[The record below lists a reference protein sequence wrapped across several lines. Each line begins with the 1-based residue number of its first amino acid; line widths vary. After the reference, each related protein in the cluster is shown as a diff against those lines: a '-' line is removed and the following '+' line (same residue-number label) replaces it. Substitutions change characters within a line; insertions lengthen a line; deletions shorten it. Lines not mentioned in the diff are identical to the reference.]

1 MSQLADVCVSV
12 VIPAR
17 NSAGTIA
24 DTLKALGSGERQAD
38 EIIVVDGC
46 SSDATAEVARDFGAR
61 VVRNE
66 KRHVA
71 AARQLGT
78 EHARHDVIA
87 FTDSDCQP
95 AADWLARLADR
106 FRSDPS
112 LCGVGGKVVPSP
124 PRNFIQEY
132 SARVFEQIM
141 DFPRAPTLV
150 KTRGMK
156 GSFAGANCAF
166 RRESILAAGGF
177 RDAFSNHAEEVDL
190 IWRLIGREAKLL
202 FDPSIVV
209 EHSGYA
215 DTIGRLVKVNFNY
228 GIASTKLAVHH
239 IGWQADWKLYS
250 LMSRSALAAA
260 SPFSSD
266 RWAALR
272 ALQLLSFIS
281 GKLYSSVKFKT
292 INL

>member
-1 MSQLADVCVSV
+1 MSRLADVCVSV

-24 DTLKALGSGERQAD
+24 GTLKALGEGKRQAD
-38 EIIVVDGC
+38 EVIVVDGC
-46 SSDATAEVARDFGAR
+46 SSDATAEVALDFGAR

-78 EHARHDVIA
+78 EKARHDVIA
-87 FTDSDCQP
+87 FTDSDCRP
-95 AADWLARLADR
+95 AADWLARIADR
-106 FRSDPS
+106 FCSDPD
-112 LCGVGGKVVPSP
+112 LCGVGGKVTPSP
-124 PRNFIQEY
+124 PRNRVQEY
-132 SARVFEQIM
+132 SAHVFEQIM
-141 DFPRAPTLV
+141 DFPRAPLLV
-150 KTRGMK
+150 KTRAMK

-166 RRESILAAGGF
+166 RRESILASGGF

-190 IWRLIGREAKLL
+190 LWRLIGRGAKLM
-202 FDPSIVV
+202 FDPSVVV

-239 IGWQADWKLYS
+239 FGWQADWKLYGTM
-250 LMSRSALAAA
+250 LRSTLASAN
-260 SPFSSD
+260 PFSSD

-272 ALQLLSFIS
+272 ALQLLSFIA
-281 GKLYSSVKFKT
+281 GKLYSSVKFRT
-292 INL
+292 VNL